1 MKNFAKVSLT
11 TFIDFCS
18 MRDFSHP
25 ENVNPV
31 GLDTTSQDYFILNSS
46 KSFILLKQILI
57 PL

>member
-46 KSFILLKQILI
+46 N
-57 PL
+57 PLFYLNKF